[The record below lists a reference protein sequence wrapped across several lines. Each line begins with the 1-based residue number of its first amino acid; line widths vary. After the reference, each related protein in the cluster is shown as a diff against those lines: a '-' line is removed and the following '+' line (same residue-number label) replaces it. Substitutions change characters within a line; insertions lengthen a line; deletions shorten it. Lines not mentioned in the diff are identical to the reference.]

1 VADIIGLNDVST
13 KDTGAGSKLKT
24 GNLKRSYN
32 MAKCKPGQIWN
43 KTKMKCVS
51 GKVGPV
57 AKVRGKIGGALAK
70 RSIKKT
76 EKKYGKMPT
85 RV

>member
-1 VADIIGLNDVST
+1 
-13 KDTGAGSKLKT
+13 
-24 GNLKRSYN
+24 

-43 KTKMKCVS
+43 ATKMKCVS
-51 GKVGPV
+51 GKSGPIQ
-57 AKVRGKIGGALAK
+57 KVRGKIGGALAK